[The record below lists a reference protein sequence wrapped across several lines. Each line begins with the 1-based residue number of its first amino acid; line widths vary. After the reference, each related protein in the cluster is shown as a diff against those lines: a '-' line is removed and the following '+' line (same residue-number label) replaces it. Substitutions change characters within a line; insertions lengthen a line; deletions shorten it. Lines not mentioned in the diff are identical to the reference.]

1 MNLAK
6 SVFVLWVTVS
16 GGSSMDFQL
25 PTLKL
30 FIIISIT
37 LWLTACGGSGGGGG
51 GGSNSGPETYYGFF
65 IDDAVQDLI
74 VEAASGSVQRTDE
87 NGVFSFNLNDPL
99 TFKIDDLVLGSIPSG
114 LERLTPNELNSP
126 NLGNQVFR
134 FVQAMDTT
142 PGTPGI
148 DLSGLDLPSTPINF
162 SQSNSFF
169 ENDPAV
175 IAALAA
181 SQAAGATGVLIDRLI
196 ARDNFLASTN
206 RIIVQIDFEDLVAY
220 PVSATGPNEPCLV
233 FFNADLS
240 GESVCRDDIAA
251 DPANAA
257 ENFTWFIDN
266 ALLVADIDADTQV
279 TVTKNGTTG
288 NRIHVTE
295 ATECLTCD
303 PNLAP
308 TIEIEYQTYY
318 TALPID
324 SIDFSGQVLTLST
337 ASGTATATFAANG
350 TVSFS
355 DANGVETANW
365 SVNPLNN
372 VLLLE
377 GTGTPG
383 AIDLSFAKAILIEGS
398 VNDGQFA
405 VLNALVDDANND
417 GIVDQAEFDIN
428 GVYDGVEV
436 QTSTP

>member
-1 MNLAK
+1 ME
-6 SVFVLWVTVS
+6 
-16 GGSSMDFQL
+16 FQL

-30 FIIISIT
+30 LIVINIT
-37 LWLTACGGSGGGGG
+37 LWLTACGGGSGGGGG
-51 GGSNSGPETYYGFF
+51 GGTNSGPETYYGFF

-87 NGVFSFNLNDPL
+87 NGVFSFTIGDPL

-257 ENFTWFIDN
+257 ENFTWFIN
-266 ALLVADIDADTQV
+266 SALLVADIDADTQV

-288 NRIHVTE
+288 NRIHATV

-308 TIEIEYQTYY
+308 TIEVEYQTYY
-318 TALPID
+318 TALPI
-324 SIDFSGQVLTLST
+324 SSVDFSGQVLTLSNG
-337 ASGTATATFAANG
+337 SGTTTATFTAS
-350 TVSFS
+350 TVSFDDGS
-355 DANGVETANW
+355 GVETANW
-365 SVNPLNN
+365 SVNTVNN

-377 GTGTPG
+377 GTGSPG
-383 AIDLSFAKAILIEGS
+383 ASDLSFAKAILIDGS
-398 VNDGQFA
+398 VNNGQF
-405 VLNALVDDANND
+405 VLLNALVDDTNND
-417 GIVDQAEFDIN
+417 GIADQAEFDIN

-436 QTSTP
+436 QTSVP

>member
-1 MNLAK
+1 M
-6 SVFVLWVTVS
+6 
-16 GGSSMDFQL
+16 
-25 PTLKL
+25 
-30 FIIISIT
+30 
-37 LWLTACGGSGGGGG
+37 
-51 GGSNSGPETYYGFF
+51 
-65 IDDAVQDLI
+65 
-74 VEAASGSVQRTDE
+74 QRTDE
-87 NGVFSFNLNDPL
+87 NGVFSFTIGDPL

-169 ENDPAV
+169 ENDLAV

-181 SQAAGATGVLIDRLI
+181 SQAAGATGVLIGR
-196 ARDNFLASTN
+196 ATAQANFLAGTN
-206 RIIVQIDFEDLVAY
+206 RIIVQTDFEDLVAY
-220 PVSATGPNEPCLV
+220 PVSAPGPNEPCLV

-288 NRIHVTE
+288 NRIHTTV
-295 ATECLTCD
+295 ATECVTCN
-303 PNLAP
+303 PNLGP
-308 TIEIEYQTYY
+308 TIEIEQQTYY
-318 TALPID
+318 TALPIN
-324 SIDFSGQVLTLST
+324 SVDFSGQVLTLST
-337 ASGTATATFAANG
+337 GSGTITATFAAT

-355 DANGVETANW
+355 DVNGVETANW

-383 AIDLSFAKAILIEGS
+383 AIDLSFAKAILIDGS

>member
-1 MNLAK
+1 ME
-6 SVFVLWVTVS
+6 FR
-16 GGSSMDFQL
+16 L

-30 FIIISIT
+30 FIIINIS
-37 LWLTACGGSGGGGG
+37 LWLTACGGGGSGGGGG
-51 GGSNSGPETYYGFF
+51 GANSGPDTFYGFF
-65 IDDAVQDLI
+65 IDNAVEDLI

-87 NGVFSFNLNDPL
+87 NGVFSFTIGDPL

-220 PVSATGPNEPCLV
+220 PVSAAGPNEPCLV

-240 GESVCRDDIAA
+240 GESVCRDDIVA

-257 ENFTWFIDN
+257 ENFTWFIN
-266 ALLVADIDADTQV
+266 SALLVADIDADTQV

-288 NRIHVTE
+288 NRIHTTV
-295 ATECLTCD
+295 ATECVTCN
-303 PNLAP
+303 PNLGP
-308 TIEIEYQTYY
+308 TIEIEQQTFY
-318 TALPID
+318 TALPIN
-324 SIDFSGQVLTLST
+324 SVDFSGQVLTLST
-337 ASGTATATFAANG
+337 GSGPITATFAAT
-350 TVSFS
+350 TVSFNDGS
-355 DANGVETANW
+355 GVETANW

-377 GTGTPG
+377 GTGAPG
-383 AIDLSFAKAILIEGS
+383 ATDLSFAKAILIDGS
-398 VNDGQFA
+398 VNNGQFA
-405 VLNALVDDANND
+405 VLNALVDDTNND
-417 GIVDQAEFDIN
+417 GIADQAEFDMN

>member
-1 MNLAK
+1 ME
-6 SVFVLWVTVS
+6 
-16 GGSSMDFQL
+16 FQL

-30 FIIISIT
+30 LIVINIT
-37 LWLTACGGSGGGGG
+37 LWLTACGGGSGGGGG
-51 GGSNSGPETYYGFF
+51 GGTNSGPETYYGFF

-87 NGVFSFNLNDPL
+87 NGVFSFTIGDPL

-240 GESVCRDDIAA
+240 GESVCRDDIVAG
-251 DPANAA
+251 PANAA
-257 ENFTWFIDN
+257 ENFTWFIN
-266 ALLVADIDADTQV
+266 SALLVADIDADTQV

-288 NRIHVTE
+288 NRIHATV

-308 TIEIEYQTYY
+308 TIEVEYQTYY
-318 TALPID
+318 TALPI
-324 SIDFSGQVLTLST
+324 SSVDFSGQVLTLSNG
-337 ASGTATATFAANG
+337 SGTTTATFTAS
-350 TVSFS
+350 TVSFDDGS
-355 DANGVETANW
+355 GVETANW
-365 SVNPLNN
+365 SVNTVNN

-377 GTGTPG
+377 GTGSPG
-383 AIDLSFAKAILIEGS
+383 ASDLSFAKAILIDGS
-398 VNDGQFA
+398 VNNGQF
-405 VLNALVDDANND
+405 VLLNALVDDTNND
-417 GIVDQAEFDIN
+417 GIADQAEFDIN

-436 QTSTP
+436 QTSVP